1 MGRSHNKHN
10 SQSLRL
16 EIQDQGTGSVGG
28 WELMYWVV
36 DATSH
41 DLTWHKGESSVVSSH
56 KGTGPIMRA
65 PPSSHL
71 LRFHC
76 MNLERGTHI
85 QPMAVSPDEE

>member
-41 DLTWHKGESSVVSSH
+41 DLTWHKGESSVGLFSQGHRPHHEGPTLVPPPQVSLYEF
-56 KGTGPIMRA
+56 GAGD
-65 PPSSHL
+65 
-71 LRFHC
+71 
-76 MNLERGTHI
+76 THSAHGS
-85 QPMAVSPDEE
+85 QP